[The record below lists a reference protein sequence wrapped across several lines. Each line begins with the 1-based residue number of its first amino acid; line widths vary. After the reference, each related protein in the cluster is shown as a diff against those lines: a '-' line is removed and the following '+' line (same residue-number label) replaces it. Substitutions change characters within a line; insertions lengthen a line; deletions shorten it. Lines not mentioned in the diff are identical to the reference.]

1 MIKPLLTLRIQGKR
15 EINNSDAEGFE
26 IGSQEED
33 A

>member
-1 MIKPLLTLRIQGKR
+1 MIKPQRTLRMQRKR
-15 EINNSDAEGFE
+15 EINNSDAKGFD

>member
-1 MIKPLLTLRIQGKR
+1 MQRKR
-15 EINNSDAEGFE
+15 EINNSDAKGFD